1 MSLRRFLNVA
11 YAILI
16 EEYQRLGTDL
26 ISAMAKIAE
35 LAESTPSPTGPRPV
49 PKAVAASN
57 EASMALLQG
66 MLGNVQNSPT
76 KRKPRKT
83 K

>member
-16 EEYQRLGTDL
+16 EEYQRVGIDL
-26 ISAMAKIAE
+26 ISAIEKMGE
-35 LAESTPSPTGPRPV
+35 LGEVKNKGPERARPK

-57 EASMALLQG
+57 EVSMNMLQG
-66 MLGNVQNSPT
+66 MLAGVPNAPT
-76 KRKPRKT
+76 KKPRKT